1 MGRGGNANW
10 IVFASTMAKLD
21 LLLGVC
27 LLLETFYG
35 YSKLTCWIDRAKFG
49 PVWKVFILGVSDQ
62 QCLHETLLC
71 LFLLSVLSSSYY
83 KLSMHNDVAQH
94 QGRPQASGESKV
106 AIPMVSIRCRNNPS
120 HEVESHVMHSAF
132 LERSFTPEHVS
143 TTNKRTWEPFCIIWC
158 PCEYVT
164 KGFSLCNKS
173 GIEALL
179 TWIPSS
185 NCFLSYLQ

>member
-1 MGRGGNANW
+1 MKLHHKRRQPVHQVQLFQKWGGGGNANW

-49 PVWKVFILGVSDQ
+49 PVGKVFILGVSDQ

-94 QGRPQASGESKV
+94 QGRPRTSGESKV

-120 HEVESHVMHSAF
+120 HEVE
-132 LERSFTPEHVS
+132 
-143 TTNKRTWEPFCIIWC
+143 EPRDALC
-158 PCEYVT
+158 
-164 KGFSLCNKS
+164 FSRKKLHPWACFNYKQENLRA
-173 GIEALL
+173 ILYHMMPM
-179 TWIPSS
+179 WIRD
-185 NCFLSYLQ
+185 